1 MFIER
6 WGEGEQHY
14 FGIHGWSGDHRTF
27 QPLARQLPPGATLFS
42 VDLPGC
48 GRSVAPVR
56 WSLESV
62 VDELAS
68 GVRAPVTLAGNCSG
82 AIFALLLAQRIPER
96 IERVVLIDAFASW
109 PWYFR
114 VFTSESIGRHAY
126 FSTFAN
132 PVGRWITNL
141 SLAGKRGSDTHLTS
155 GFAATNHEITYR
167 YLTLLKEAG
176 SCERFAGLRMPID
189 VIYGERSFHAVR
201 ESVDVWRRMWPRART
216 WQLPNAGHLP
226 ILEATGA
233 LQKILFQETSCLI
246 AP

>member
-6 WGEGEQHY
+6 WGEGREHY

-27 QPLARQLPPGATLFS
+27 QPLAKQLPSGATLFS

-48 GRSVAPVR
+48 GRSAAPVR

-62 VDELAS
+62 VDELVS
-68 GVRAPVTLAGNCSG
+68 GVRAPVTLIGNCSG
-82 AIFALLLAQRIPER
+82 AIFTLLLAQRIPER

-114 VFTSESIGRHAY
+114 VFTSENIGRYAY

-132 PVGRWITNL
+132 PVGRWLTNL
-141 SLAGKRGSDTHLTS
+141 SLAGKRGSDTHLTR
-155 GFAATNHEITYR
+155 GFAQTDHEITYR
-167 YLTLLKEAG
+167 YLAMLKQAG
-176 SCERFAGLRMPID
+176 SAQRFADLKMPVDI
-189 VIYGERSFHAVR
+189 IYGERSFNAVR
-201 ESVDVWRRMWPRART
+201 ESVEVWRQMWPHART
-216 WQLPNAGHLP
+216 WRLPKAGHLP

-233 LQKILFQETSCLI
+233 LHEILFQETACPT